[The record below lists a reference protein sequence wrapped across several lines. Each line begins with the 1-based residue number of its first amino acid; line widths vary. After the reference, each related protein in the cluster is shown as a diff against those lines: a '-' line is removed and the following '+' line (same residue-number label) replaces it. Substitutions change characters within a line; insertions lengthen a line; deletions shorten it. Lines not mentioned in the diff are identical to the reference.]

1 MPRRQPATNDQST
14 ADNSTSALLKGFM
27 KQMLECHTER
37 CRSRRG
43 ASTLPVKRVAA
54 SLCLLLIVPAGLAQ
68 LATAPTA
75 AQTTHDAARDRGVIY
90 GTVRDPLGAIVPGA
104 LVELLSG
111 SSVVA
116 TGIADTH
123 GIYRVRVPS
132 NGRFQLRSSAATF
145 NAATTASIFFSANV
159 STMVDLIVAT
169 PTDTQQVSV
178 TASGTPTPLAQVA
191 ASVAVLDREW
201 FNHTRDIQEP
211 LRYLPGTQI
220 TQTGQAGGTSGLYIR
235 GGNTNANKVLID
247 GIPAND
253 LGGSVEFANIASTG
267 IDRVEVLREP
277 NSALYGSEAL
287 AGVVSLTTRR
297 GSTPLPQLEYS
308 IDGGNFNTWRQE
320 AVLSGAAH
328 RFDYLSSFAR
338 FDTGNSIA
346 ASAFHN
352 ATFAENLG
360 FQPNAATDLRFTLR
374 HVSTGGGKP
383 NALALYG
390 LPDSAYSTEHDLFLG
405 GTLDH
410 RTTERWHNM
419 VRYGGLRL
427 NYLYN
432 KPYPAGN
439 PVKNASGAI
448 TSYLGNPVTIRG
460 ANGYVVSGQATLNFP
475 GTYPSITNNL
485 SQRDF
490 VYAQSDY
497 RLDSIFGRSTHTLLF
512 GGFKYENERGTSAST
527 GSPLGAANRNNYSTM
542 LEVQGDAAGRLFYTA
557 GTGLENN
564 AVYGFAATPRASA
577 AYYLV
582 RPSHQGLFG
591 GTKLHTSFSKGIK
604 GPSIYIQNHSLYGLL
619 AVSNP
624 ALISQYGISQVGPE
638 QSRSYDGGVEQ
649 EIASGRARL
658 GLTYFHN
665 EYNNGLEFVSQANLV
680 ANGFSAA
687 SNQAFSGGAYVNSL
701 AYRAQG
707 LEVEL
712 EVKLSKSLFARGGYT
727 LLDAKVQNSFA
738 SSALKPTINPLFPGI
753 LIGSSGPLKNNRPFR
768 RARNTGYFG
777 LQYTR
782 SRWNAQLSGT
792 VVGRR
797 DDSDFLSG
805 TMLLPNQN
813 LLGAYQRLQLT
824 AEYRVAHRVTAYA
837 EVQNLLNEHYYEAFG
852 YPALPFNFRS
862 GLRITLGGESWKLR

>member
-1 MPRRQPATNDQST
+1 MPASLAQIAASAASAEQPAQDATRGR
-14 ADNSTSALLKGFM
+14 GF
-27 KQMLECHTER
+27 
-37 CRSRRG
+37 
-43 ASTLPVKRVAA
+43 V
-54 SLCLLLIVPAGLAQ
+54 
-68 LATAPTA
+68 
-75 AQTTHDAARDRGVIY
+75 Y
-90 GTVRDPLGAIVPGA
+90 GTVRDPLGAVVPGA
-104 LVELLSG
+104 LVELLAG
-111 SSVVA
+111 SSAVA
-116 TGIADTH
+116 TGVTDAQGH
-123 GIYRVRVPS
+123 YRVRVPS
-132 NGRFQLRSSAATF
+132 NGRFQLRSSAPTF
-145 NAATTASIFFSANV
+145 NAATTAAMFFSADAA
-159 STMVDLIVAT
+159 TMTDLIVAT
-169 PTDTQQVSV
+169 PTDTQQVSI
-178 TASGTPTPLAQVA
+178 TASGTPTPIAQVA
-191 ASVAVLDREW
+191 ASVTILDRDW
-201 FNHTRDIQEP
+201 FKYTRDIQEP
-211 LRYLPGTQI
+211 LRYLPGAQI

-267 IDRVEVLREP
+267 INRVEVLREP

-320 AVLSGAAH
+320 SVLSGAAH
-328 RFDYLSSFAR
+328 RVDYLSSFAR
-338 FDTGNSIA
+338 FDTDNSLA
-346 ASAFHN
+346 SSAFHN
-352 ATFAENLG
+352 VTFAENLG
-360 FQPNAATDLRFTLR
+360 YQPNSATDIRFTLR
-374 HVSTGGGKP
+374 HVSAGGGKP

-390 LPDSAYSTEHDLFLG
+390 LPDSAYSAEHDLFVA
-405 GTLDH
+405 GTLEN
-410 RTTERWHNM
+410 RTTEHWHNL

-432 KPYPAGN
+432 KSYPAGN
-439 PVKNASGAI
+439 PVKNASGVI
-448 TSYLGNPVTIRG
+448 TSYIGNPVTIRG

-497 RLDSIFGRSTHTLLF
+497 RLDSIFGRPVHTLLF
-512 GGFKYENERGTSAST
+512 GGFKYESERGTSAST
-527 GSPLGAANRNNYSTM
+527 GSPTGAADRNNYSTM
-542 LEVQGDAAGRLFYTA
+542 LEMQGDFASRLFYTV

-582 RPSHQGLFG
+582 RPTHQGLLG

-619 AVSNP
+619 AISNP
-624 ALISQYGISQVGPE
+624 ALISQYGISQAGPE
-638 QSRSYDGGVEQ
+638 QSRSYDGGVDQ
-649 EIASGRARL
+649 EFGNGHARL

-665 EYNNGLEFVSQANLV
+665 EYNGGLEFVSQANLV
-680 ANGFSAA
+680 ANGFSGA

-712 EVKLSKSLFARGGYT
+712 EMKLSKSLFARGGYT

-768 RARNTGYFG
+768 RARNSGYFG

-792 VVGRR
+792 LVGLR

-813 LLGAYQRLQLT
+813 LGGAYQRLELT
-824 AEYRVAHRVTAYA
+824 GEYRVSHHMTAYA
-837 EVQNLLNEHYYEAFG
+837 EVQNLLNEHYSEAFG
-852 YPALPFNFRS
+852 YRALPFNFRS